1 VRKKVTT
8 GSLSVNAIAGAY
20 VVFLGIDMPEAAS
33 KGLLGFAI
41 ERIDHTE
48 DERYWLRGLKTFAET
63 DPGLPP
69 GTLVSTLEQPVQ
81 GFQWGDYTAKPKH
94 DYTYRIVALTGKPK
108 NLVQGATVEIRVT
121 TEDVDTGTH
130 AIHFNRGVA
139 ASQAYA
145 RKFNNLPPDQVPDHK
160 AYDWLSRGL
169 FEALLG
175 FIGQAQGKRY
185 ALRAAVYEFQY
196 PPVLA
201 AFKTAHD
208 AGADVKII
216 FDAKSN
222 SQDYPHKNNRAA
234 LTQAGIIDLTI
245 PRTATP
251 SFIAHNKFIILLDN
265 GKPVQVWTGSTNIKE
280 GGIFGHSNVGHI
292 VRDEAI
298 AASYLAY
305 WQELSGDPE
314 AAQLRPWSDQK
325 TPVPSAKPKSMT
337 PIFSPR
343 SDLSALQW
351 YADRM
356 AATQGAV
363 FFTAAFGINK
373 LLQAVLEGDQKFLR
387 YILLEKTDG
396 NVELLKRN
404 LDNQI
409 SIGAVAPGNALDN
422 YMQEK
427 LTGLN
432 EHVKFVHTKYMLI
445 DPLSDHPLVI
455 SGSAN
460 FSDASTKN
468 NDENMLII
476 QDDPRVAD
484 IYLGEFM
491 RLFTHFYTRDLMA
504 RQGASSAPVLK
515 SSKPAPSKSAPGKST
530 GKPQDPTVPFDDN
543 EMFRVL
549 ATQAA
554 TQAAATKPA
563 PTKAVPPPAGSA
575 PTGSTQPDPAA
586 PNLGSVHL
594 VPNDSWRLEYYKKG
608 GPKFKERV
616 YFAGK

>member
-1 VRKKVTT
+1 MRKKVTT

-20 VVFLGIDMPEAAS
+20 VVLLGIDLTKAAS
-33 KGLLGFAI
+33 RGVLGFAI

-48 DERYWLRGLKTFAET
+48 NERYWLKGLKTFADT

-69 GTLVSTLEQPVQ
+69 GTLFSTLEQPVQ
-81 GFQWGDYTAKPKH
+81 GFQWGDYTAKPNH
-94 DYTYRIVALTGKPK
+94 DYTYRIVALSGKPK
-108 NLVQGATVEIRVT
+108 NLVQGDTVEVQVQ
-121 TEDVDTGTH
+121 TEDEDKGTH
-130 AIHFNRGVA
+130 AVHFNRGVA

-160 AYDWLSRGL
+160 ALDWLSRGL
-169 FEALLG
+169 IEALLA
-175 FIGQAQGKRY
+175 FIGQANSKRY

-196 PPVLA
+196 QPVLT

-208 AGADVKII
+208 AGADVQIV
-216 FDAKSN
+216 FDARQN
-222 SQDYPHKNNRAA
+222 SADYPDQANRAA
-234 LTQAGIIDLTI
+234 LAQASITELTI

-251 SFIAHNKFIILLDN
+251 SFIAHNKFIVLLDN
-265 GKPVQVWTGSTNIKE
+265 GKPVQVWTGSTNITE
-280 GGIFGHSNVGHI
+280 GGIFGHSNLGHI
-292 VRDEAI
+292 VRDQTI
-298 AASYLAY
+298 AAAYLAY
-305 WQELSGDPE
+305 WQVLSTDPTS
-314 AAQLRPWSDQK
+314 AKLRPWNDQQS
-325 TPVPSAKPKSMT
+325 PVPTAAPKPNSIV

-373 LLQAVLEGDQKFLR
+373 LLQTVLAGDQKFLR

-396 NVELLKRN
+396 NVDLLKRN
-404 LDNQI
+404 PDNQI
-409 SIGAVAPGNALDN
+409 SIGAIAPDHPLEH
-422 YMQEK
+422 YLQEK

-432 EHVKFVHTKYMLI
+432 EHVKYIHTKYMLI

-468 NDENMLII
+468 NDENMLVI
-476 QDDPRVAD
+476 QDDQRVAD

-504 RQGASSAPVLK
+504 RQTAQTQPTTLLATPK
-515 SSKPAPSKSAPGKST
+515 SSGSKKSKTVGT
-530 GKPQDPTVPFDDN
+530 G
-543 EMFRVL
+543 
-549 ATQAA
+549 
-554 TQAAATKPA
+554 
-563 PTKAVPPPAGSA
+563 GSIA
-575 PTGSTQPDPAA
+575 
-586 PNLGSVHL
+586 L
-594 VPNDSWRLEYYKKG
+594 VPDDSWLAEYYQAG
-608 GPKFKERV
+608 GPKFKERL